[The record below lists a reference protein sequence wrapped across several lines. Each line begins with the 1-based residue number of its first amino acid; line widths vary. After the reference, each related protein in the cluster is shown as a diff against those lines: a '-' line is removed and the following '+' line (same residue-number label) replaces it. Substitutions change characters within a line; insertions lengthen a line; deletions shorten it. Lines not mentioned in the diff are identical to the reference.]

1 MTATLS
7 SDAQQVLELFQGYVD
22 CDGDEIDNDDAR
34 WRFIDA
40 ALSLTRRVLSATQ
53 QLQPALNEFNEM
65 RSEKQSFITEH
76 GDDDGG
82 EPECGWSKYGER
94 ITDYAYELA
103 DLGGGLADMITA
115 VLGAASD
122 GDQS

>member
-1 MTATLS
+1 MPSRFSSFTRATWTVTATKWTTRNG
-7 SDAQQVLELFQGYVD
+7 VG
-22 CDGDEIDNDDAR
+22 G

-40 ALSLTRRVLSATQ
+40 ALSLTRRVLGATQ
-53 QLQPALNEFNEM
+53 RLQPALDEFNEM
-65 RSEKQSFITEH
+65 RAEKQTFITEN

-103 DLGGGLADMITA
+103 DLGGGLADAITA
-115 VLGAASD
+115 VLGGTGES
-122 GDQS
+122 GQS